1 MEALEGYFQ
10 LQKKHEDAGEVWISG
25 LLDRSKPDTQD
36 LMIIAD
42 CFARM
47 GCVARILAPVHF
59 KSDDYEVIFGPL
71 IGTRYERKCPDLC
84 VDGHFYEYESFVR
97 PWNKRKLSNM
107 LTDGLRQ
114 SDKLILD
121 CRGGS
126 LNKTNPHSRSLG
138 FRRGQCYRHIPIKI
152 QGYPKVPCK
161 EAHRGA
167 L

>member
-10 LQKKHEDAGEVWISG
+10 LQKKYEDAGEVWISG

-59 KSDDYEVIFGPL
+59 KSDDYKVIFGPL

-84 VDGHFYEYESFVR
+84 VDGLFYEYESFVR

-121 CRGGS
+121 CRGGVS
-126 LNKTNPHSRSLG
+126 IRQIQRAIRSRLNVNAT
-138 FRRGQCYRHIPIKI
+138 I
-152 QGYPKVPCK
+152 QEVWVFDGDSVIDIYP
-161 EAHRGA
+161 
-167 L
+167 